1 MKFPSVF
8 ACPYLVLSL
17 PSEEEEEE
25 EEDSVPVSAL
35 GIMEKIVGCL
45 FLNDPNCA
53 IKLMTQFRHLGNEFQ
68 VYKIEINSKRSGII
82 RECAAAL
89 I

>member
-17 PSEEEEEE
+17 PSEEE

-68 VYKIEINSKRSGII
+68 VYIIEINSKRS
-82 RECAAAL
+82 
-89 I
+89 